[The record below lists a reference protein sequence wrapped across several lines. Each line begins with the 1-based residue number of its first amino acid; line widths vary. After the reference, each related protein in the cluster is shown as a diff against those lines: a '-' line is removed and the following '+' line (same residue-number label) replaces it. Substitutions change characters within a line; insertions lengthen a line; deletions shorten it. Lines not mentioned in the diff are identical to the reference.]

1 VPPEPAPHA
10 SPLIRPWFGT
20 SRGEDGKTRV
30 MFVWEPAARVPGE
43 RVRRT
48 VSKLV
53 LEARSADGAVLFDG
67 PVAPT
72 GPAAID
78 EPGATSA
85 RVVFDVP
92 PGRLRLRMSI
102 QDAASAVLDQDVRD
116 LAIRDL
122 KSGVSIGTPEV
133 LRARTVREVR
143 LLTDANAVPVASRE
157 FSRTERLLIRFRAHG
172 PPGDGLT
179 VSATLLGRMGQAIR
193 ELVITPAGTPNGD
206 QTIDMPLAGFAPGE
220 YTIELTAASGSITVK
235 DHTTFRVTN

>member
-1 VPPEPAPHA
+1 
-10 SPLIRPWFGT
+10 
-20 SRGEDGKTRV
+20 
-30 MFVWEPAARVPGE
+30 
-43 RVRRT
+43 
-48 VSKLV
+48 
-53 LEARSADGAVLFDG
+53 
-67 PVAPT
+67 
-72 GPAAID
+72 
-78 EPGATSA
+78 
-85 RVVFDVP
+85 VFDVP

-157 FSRTERLLIRFRAHG
+157 FSRTERLLIRFRAYG
-172 PPGDGLT
+172 PPGDRLT